1 MSALLDWCV
10 AHHAAFLGRNSRP
23 TAISGQDSAPVESSG
38 DPGQLPDPPRPD
50 EPCPDEDEGNAAT
63 ANVTIPELGSAVPLV
78 EVPLA

>member
-1 MSALLDWCV
+1 MNTLEEWLI
-10 AHHAAFLGRNSRP
+10 AHHAAHLARRAP
-23 TAISGQDSAPVESSG
+23 VAEAPVESSG

-63 ANVTIPELGSAVPLV
+63 ANVTIPEPGSAVPLV

>member
-1 MSALLDWCV
+1 MSTLLDWCV
-10 AHHAAFLGRNSRP
+10 AHHAAHLARTTP
-23 TAISGQDSAPVESSG
+23 VAEAPVESSG

-63 ANVTIPELGSAVPLV
+63 ANVTIPEPGSAVPLV